1 MHVYVSGTSP
11 TLSDK
16 NVHELVCVSPFTNA
30 SVLCFG
36 DLRLVWQF
44 SRTVAPETS
53 HGPALIS
60 LMRRYSWSKTV
71 VLTSTD
77 GVYFQSGLGITKQL
91 ESVGVEVLKPAAFEP
106 GNFKEATLQEI
117 KRSGF
122 MIVIFVAYGN
132 DMATVGASAAERGLT
147 GAGRAWILLEGVV
160 TGAAG
165 HSERSTLMV
174 HMQVKLSVVACRVF
188 YLFYSSP
195 QSKVTSS
202 IYIVMAYMVMT

>member
-91 ESVGVEVLKPAAFEP
+91 ESAGVEVLKPAAFEP
-106 GNFKEATLQEI
+106 GNFKEATLQEM
-117 KRSGF
+117 KRSGIQ
-122 MIVIFVAYGN
+122 IVILYAYGQ
-132 DMATVGASAAERGLT
+132 DT
-147 GAGRAWILLEGVV
+147 
-160 TGAAG
+160 
-165 HSERSTLMV
+165 
-174 HMQVKLSVVACRVF
+174 QVNI
-188 YLFYSSP
+188 
-195 QSKVTSS
+195 QG
-202 IYIVMAYMVMT
+202 